1 MTLTEGSVV
10 ERLRRDPRVQ
20 LDPQVA
26 HAALIYDESSARV
39 LEGIYRQYLDIA
51 RDFSLPMMTMAPTWR
66 ATPERL
72 RLVGLAGKDVNGDAV
87 RFLRRIREDYQP
99 CAISVGGLMGCR
111 GDAYRPEEALAADEA
126 VCFHSPQ
133 AAALASAGAD
143 FLLAATMP
151 AASEALG
158 LARAM
163 ASTGTPYF
171 VSFIVRP
178 HGVLLDGTPMG
189 DAIARIDR
197 DVSPAPAG
205 YLLNCVHWSA
215 LGDWARHP
223 RLAGLQANTS
233 RRPPEELEG
242 LPDLE
247 TEAPGEFAHGMM
259 DLRRR
264 LGLRILGGC
273 CGTDERHIR
282 ALASRV
288 TDRVS
293 EPRP

>member
-1 MTLTEGSVV
+1 MTLTEGAVV

-20 LDPQVA
+20 LDPHVA
-26 HAALIYDESSARV
+26 HAAFIYDECSARV
-39 LEGIYRQYLDIA
+39 MEEIYRQYLDIA
-51 RDFSLPMMTMAPTWR
+51 RDSGLPMMTLAPTWR
-66 ATPERL
+66 ANPERL
-72 RLVGLAGKDVNGDAV
+72 RLAGLAGKDVNGDAV
-87 RFLRRIREDYQP
+87 RFLRRIRDRYQQ
-99 CAISVGGLMGCR
+99 CAIRVGGLMGCR
-111 GDAYRPEEALAADEA
+111 GDAYVPEQALTAEEAAS
-126 VCFHSPQ
+126 FHRTQ
-133 AAALASAGAD
+133 AAALAGAGAD

-163 ASTGTPYF
+163 AATGTPYF

-178 HGVLLDGTPMG
+178 HGTLLDGTPLA
-189 DAIARIDR
+189 DAIAQIDR

-223 RLAGLQANTS
+223 RLLGLQANTS
-233 RRPPEELEG
+233 RRPPEELEA
-242 LPDLE
+242 LPDLD
-247 TEAPGEFAHGMM
+247 TEAPAEFARGMM
-259 DLRRR
+259 DLRHR

-288 TDRVS
+288 SAFVS
-293 EPRP
+293 EPRQ

>member
-20 LDPQVA
+20 LDPHVA
-26 HAALIYDESSARV
+26 HAAFIYDECSARV
-39 LEGIYRQYLDIA
+39 MEEIYRQYLDIA
-51 RDFSLPMMTMAPTWR
+51 RDSGLPMMTLAPTWR
-66 ATPERL
+66 ANPERL
-72 RLVGLAGKDVNGDAV
+72 RLAGLAGKDVNGDAV
-87 RFLRRIREDYQP
+87 RFLRRIRDRYQR

-111 GDAYRPEEALAADEA
+111 GDAYVPEQALTAEEAAS
-126 VCFHSPQ
+126 FHRTQ
-133 AAALASAGAD
+133 AAALAGAGAD

-163 ASTGTPYF
+163 AATGTPYF

-178 HGVLLDGTPMG
+178 HGTLLDGTPLA
-189 DAIARIDR
+189 DAIAPIDR

-223 RLAGLQANTS
+223 RLLGLQANTS
-233 RRPPEELEG
+233 RRPPEELEA

-247 TEAPGEFAHGMM
+247 TEAPAEFARGMM
-259 DLRRR
+259 DLRHR

-282 ALASRV
+282 ALAGMACA
-288 TDRVS
+288 
-293 EPRP
+293 